1 MAQAGYKQ
9 FCPLAMAAEVLCTRW
24 TMVLMR
30 ELMAGSTRFNDL
42 RRGVP
47 KMSPTLLS
55 QRLKELEQFGIVE
68 RRALLSE
75 RGVFEYQLTEAGR
88 DIGPVVEAMGF
99 WGQKWVESELSLKNL
114 DPSLLMWD
122 MRRNLNPA
130 PLPKTRTVIQ
140 FLYSDLPST
149 KSHWWLVVE
158 PAGDV
163 DLCWSDPGFDVDLY
177 VTTDLRT
184 MTSIWMGVTTVDR
197 ERRKIEFSGA
207 RAIASSM
214 QGWLG
219 LSPFSVVE
227 KRAS

>member
-1 MAQAGYKQ
+1 MAQPGYKQ

-55 QRLKELEQFGIVE
+55 QRLKELEQSGIVE
-68 RRALLSE
+68 RRALQSE
-75 RGVFEYQLTEAGR
+75 KGVFEYRLTEAGR

-122 MRRNLNPA
+122 MRRNPNPE

-140 FLYSDLPST
+140 FLYPT
-149 KSHWWLVVE
+149 
-158 PAGDV
+158 
-163 DLCWSDPGFDVDLY
+163 F
-177 VTTDLRT
+177 
-184 MTSIWMGVTTVDR
+184 
-197 ERRKIEFSGA
+197 RRP
-207 RAIASSM
+207 RATGGS
-214 QGWLG
+214 
-219 LSPFSVVE
+219 
-227 KRAS
+227 